1 MMTWSP
7 ELLEYAR
14 GRLLARETAF
24 GPRREEV
31 SAALAAC
38 AGEERPLLAYYYATL
53 PLTDVGD
60 YSPAYFLSVARQALA
75 VREEFPWCQALA
87 EHRFLKDVAYP
98 RVNTE
103 ELAPCRELFHDALA
117 PRVRGLSLE
126 EAILEV
132 NRWCAEEATYRSTD
146 GRTASPLQVY
156 QRGFGRCGEESTFL
170 VTALRSVGIAA
181 RQVYVPWWSHCDDNH
196 AWVEA
201 FDGQGWRYLG
211 ACEPEPQLDRGW
223 FTHAAARAVMVHT
236 RAFVQGSREEV
247 AFLFPETDP
256 VDWDIQEGVAVENI
270 TARYGDTKRLTVQVA
285 GPDGAPAAGAW
296 VSLSVL
302 NMAAPREI
310 ARRQADSQGCVTLGL
325 GKGSVLATAWEEAS
339 PGLLAECLLVPE
351 DTQAALV
358 LGQGLAAAGEWDFL
372 PPADAGLTVPALS
385 PSQEEARRAC
395 LDRAAA
401 LREEKRLAREEA
413 RPAPPTGEGARVWQS
428 LTEKDREGE
437 LSPQL
442 LEDALAAFAWE
453 GQYPAKAFQEG
464 LLSPRVALEVLTPWR
479 RLLEGRFSPQEREAA
494 RQEPSRLWQ
503 WAQAAAPVDKDCY
516 AALWGTPQGMLQV
529 GASTSQGQQ
538 VLFCAA
544 CRALGIPAKLVDG
557 VPQVWRG
564 DGFSPLW
571 GQEPTAALTVTAPA
585 GQEALEAQNYTL
597 SRREA
602 GGYLPLTTGAVPAGE
617 SRQLLLPPGAY
628 RLWTVNRLPG
638 GGLLARWEDFS
649 LAPSAARE
657 VALAFREGDIQDML
671 ERCPLPGFTLAGED
685 GALWEGK
692 ELLEKAPLS
701 VLCFLEVNREP
712 TEHLLGEL
720 REAAAALQQAGLPLY
735 LALPSLSHRDDPT
748 LRKALAALPWA
759 TVCQCDFS
767 TVIPALGRR
776 LYLDPDRLPL
786 AILANRQ
793 GEGLYGCCGYNVGTA
808 QLLLRL
814 AAALKNLEQ
823 SAETCYN
830 IE

>member
-7 ELLEYAR
+7 ELLEYTR
-14 GRLLARETAF
+14 GRLLAREAAF
-24 GPRREEV
+24 GPRREEI

-310 ARRQADSQGCVTLGL
+310 ARRQADSQGRVTLGL

-339 PGLLAECLLVPE
+339 PGLLAECLVAPG

-372 PPADAGLTVPALS
+372 PPEDAGLTVPALS

-557 VPQVWRG
+557 VPQVWRR

-638 GGLLARWEDFS
+638 GGLLARWEELS

-720 REAAAALQQAGLPLY
+720 REAAAALKQAGMPLY

-748 LRKALAALPWA
+748 LRMALAALPWA

-786 AILANRQ
+786 AILANQR

>member
-7 ELLEYAR
+7 ELLEYTR
-14 GRLLARETAF
+14 GRLLAREAAF

-247 AFLFPETDP
+247 AFLFSETDP

-310 ARRQADSQGCVTLGL
+310 ARRQADSQGRVTLGL

-339 PGLLAECLLVPE
+339 PGLLAECLVAPG

-401 LREEKRLAREEA
+401 LREEKRLAREKA
-413 RPAPPTGEGARVWQS
+413 RPAPPAGEGARVWQS

-437 LSPQL
+437 LSPQQ

-453 GQYPAKAFQEG
+453 GQYPAAAFQEG

-479 RLLEGRFSPQEREAA
+479 RLLEERFSPQEREAA

-557 VPQVWRG
+557 VPQVWRRE
-564 DGFSPLW
+564 GFSPLW

-720 REAAAALQQAGLPLY
+720 REAAAALKQAGLPLY

>member
-7 ELLEYAR
+7 ELLEYTR
-14 GRLLARETAF
+14 GRLLAREAAF

-310 ARRQADSQGCVTLGL
+310 AHRQADSQGCVTLGL

-339 PGLLAECLLVPE
+339 PGLLAECLLAPG

-385 PSQEEARRAC
+385 PSQEEARRTC

-401 LREEKRLAREEA
+401 LREEKRLAREKA
-413 RPAPPTGEGARVWQS
+413 RPAPPAGEGARVWQS

-479 RLLEGRFSPQEREAA
+479 RLLEERFSPQEREAA

-557 VPQVWRG
+557 VPQVWRE

-657 VALAFREGDIQDML
+657 VALAFREGDVQDML

-720 REAAAALQQAGLPLY
+720 RDAAAALQQAGLPLY

-786 AILANRQ
+786 AILANQR

>member
-7 ELLEYAR
+7 ELLEYTR
-14 GRLLARETAF
+14 GRLLAREAAF

-310 ARRQADSQGCVTLGL
+310 AHRQADSQGRVTLGL

-339 PGLLAECLLVPE
+339 PGLLAECLLAPE

-385 PSQEEARRAC
+385 PSQEEARRTC

-401 LREEKRLAREEA
+401 LREEKRLAREKA
-413 RPAPPTGEGARVWQS
+413 RPAPPAGEGARVWQS

-464 LLSPRVALEVLTPWR
+464 LLSPGWR
-479 RLLEGRFSPQEREAA
+479 
-494 RQEPSRLWQ
+494 
-503 WAQAAAPVDKDCY
+503 
-516 AALWGTPQGMLQV
+516 
-529 GASTSQGQQ
+529 
-538 VLFCAA
+538 
-544 CRALGIPAKLVDG
+544 
-557 VPQVWRG
+557 WRC
-564 DGFSPLW
+564 S
-571 GQEPTAALTVTAPA
+571 
-585 GQEALEAQNYTL
+585 
-597 SRREA
+597 
-602 GGYLPLTTGAVPAGE
+602 
-617 SRQLLLPPGAY
+617 PPGAGCW
-628 RLWTVNRLPG
+628 RGASPPRSGRPPAKSPAACGSGLKPLPLWTRTATPPCG
-638 GGLLARWEDFS
+638 APPRGCSRWGPPPARGS
-649 LAPSAARE
+649 RCCSAP
-657 VALAFREGDIQDML
+657 
-671 ERCPLPGFTLAGED
+671 P
-685 GALWEGK
+685 
-692 ELLEKAPLS
+692 
-701 VLCFLEVNREP
+701 
-712 TEHLLGEL
+712 
-720 REAAAALQQAGLPLY
+720 AGLWASP
-735 LALPSLSHRDDPT
+735 PSWWTACPRCGVRMASP
-748 LRKALAALPWA
+748 P
-759 TVCQCDFS
+759 CG
-767 TVIPALGRR
+767 GRSPR
-776 LYLDPDRLPL
+776 RPSP
-786 AILANRQ
+786 
-793 GEGLYGCCGYNVGTA
+793 
-808 QLLLRL
+808 
-814 AAALKNLEQ
+814 
-823 SAETCYN
+823 
-830 IE
+830 

>member
-7 ELLEYAR
+7 ELLEYTR
-14 GRLLARETAF
+14 GRLLAREAAF
-24 GPRREEV
+24 GPRREEI

-103 ELAPCRELFHDALA
+103 ELAPCRALFHDALA

-310 ARRQADSQGCVTLGL
+310 ARRQADSQGRVTLGL

-339 PGLLAECLLVPE
+339 PGLLAECLVAPG

-372 PPADAGLTVPALS
+372 PPEDAGLTVPALS

-602 GGYLPLTTGAVPAGE
+602 GGYLPLTTGTVPAGE

-720 REAAAALQQAGLPLY
+720 RDAAAALEQAGLPLY

-786 AILANRQ
+786 AILANRR

>member
-7 ELLEYAR
+7 ELLEYTR
-14 GRLLARETAF
+14 GRLLAREAAF

-557 VPQVWRG
+557 VPQVWRR

-720 REAAAALQQAGLPLY
+720 RDAAAALQQAGLPLY

-786 AILANRQ
+786 AILANQR

>member
-7 ELLEYAR
+7 ELLEYTR
-14 GRLLARETAF
+14 GRLLAREAAF

-310 ARRQADSQGCVTLGL
+310 ARRQADSQGRVTLGL
-325 GKGSVLATAWEEAS
+325 GKGSVLATAWDEAS
-339 PGLLAECLLVPE
+339 SGLLAECLVAPE
-351 DTQAALV
+351 ETQAALV

-557 VPQVWRG
+557 VPQVWRR

-657 VALAFREGDIQDML
+657 VALAFREGDVQDML

-720 REAAAALQQAGLPLY
+720 RDAAAALEQAGLPLY

-786 AILANRQ
+786 AILANRR

>member
-7 ELLEYAR
+7 ELLEYTR
-14 GRLLARETAF
+14 GRLLAREAAF

-310 ARRQADSQGCVTLGL
+310 AHRQADSQGCVTLGL
-325 GKGSVLATAWEEAS
+325 GKGSVLAAAWEEAS
-339 PGLLAECLLVPE
+339 PGLLAECLLAPG

-401 LREEKRLAREEA
+401 LREEKRLAREKA
-413 RPAPPTGEGARVWQS
+413 RPAPPAGEGARVWQS

-453 GQYPAKAFQEG
+453 GQYPAAAFQEG

-494 RQEPSRLWQ
+494 RGEPSRLWQ

-557 VPQVWRG
+557 VPQVWRE

-657 VALAFREGDIQDML
+657 VALAFREGDVQDML

-720 REAAAALQQAGLPLY
+720 RDAAAALQQAGLPLY

-786 AILANRQ
+786 AILANQR

>member
-7 ELLEYAR
+7 ELLEYTR
-14 GRLLARETAF
+14 GRLLAREAAF

-310 ARRQADSQGCVTLGL
+310 ARRQADSQGRVTLGL

-339 PGLLAECLLVPE
+339 PGLLAECLVAPE

-479 RLLEGRFSPQEREAA
+479 RLLEGRFSPQERE
-494 RQEPSRLWQ
+494 
-503 WAQAAAPVDKDCY
+503 
-516 AALWGTPQGMLQV
+516 
-529 GASTSQGQQ
+529 
-538 VLFCAA
+538 
-544 CRALGIPAKLVDG
+544 
-557 VPQVWRG
+557 
-564 DGFSPLW
+564 
-571 GQEPTAALTVTAPA
+571 
-585 GQEALEAQNYTL
+585 
-597 SRREA
+597 
-602 GGYLPLTTGAVPAGE
+602 
-617 SRQLLLPPGAY
+617 
-628 RLWTVNRLPG
+628 
-638 GGLLARWEDFS
+638 
-649 LAPSAARE
+649 
-657 VALAFREGDIQDML
+657 
-671 ERCPLPGFTLAGED
+671 
-685 GALWEGK
+685 
-692 ELLEKAPLS
+692 
-701 VLCFLEVNREP
+701 
-712 TEHLLGEL
+712 EL
-720 REAAAALQQAGLPLY
+720 R
-735 LALPSLSHRDDPT
+735 
-748 LRKALAALPWA
+748 
-759 TVCQCDFS
+759 
-767 TVIPALGRR
+767 
-776 LYLDPDRLPL
+776 
-786 AILANRQ
+786 
-793 GEGLYGCCGYNVGTA
+793 
-808 QLLLRL
+808 
-814 AAALKNLEQ
+814 
-823 SAETCYN
+823 
-830 IE
+830 

>member
-7 ELLEYAR
+7 ELLEYTR
-14 GRLLARETAF
+14 GRLLAREAAF

-310 ARRQADSQGCVTLGL
+310 AHRQADSQGCVTLGL

-339 PGLLAECLLVPE
+339 PGLLAECLLAPG

-385 PSQEEARRAC
+385 PSQEEARRTC

-401 LREEKRLAREEA
+401 LREEKRLAREKA
-413 RPAPPTGEGARVWQS
+413 RPAPPAGEGARVWQS

-479 RLLEGRFSPQEREAA
+479 RLLEERFSPQEREAA

-657 VALAFREGDIQDML
+657 VALAFREGDVQDML

-720 REAAAALQQAGLPLY
+720 RDAAAALKQAGLPLY

-786 AILANRQ
+786 AILANQR

>member
-7 ELLEYAR
+7 ELLEYTR
-14 GRLLARETAF
+14 GRLLAREAAF

-325 GKGSVLATAWEEAS
+325 GKGSVLATAWDEAS
-339 PGLLAECLLVPE
+339 PGLLAECLLAPG

-358 LGQGLAAAGEWDFL
+358 LGQGLATAGEWDFL

-413 RPAPPTGEGARVWQS
+413 RPAPPAGEGARVWQS

-638 GGLLARWEDFS
+638 GGLLARWEELS
-649 LAPSAARE
+649 LAPSDARE

-671 ERCPLPGFTLAGED
+671 ERCPLPGFTLTGED

-720 REAAAALQQAGLPLY
+720 RDAAAALKQAGMPLY

>member
-7 ELLEYAR
+7 ELLEYTR
-14 GRLLARETAF
+14 GRLLAREAAF

-103 ELAPCRELFHDALA
+103 ELAPCRALFHDALA

-310 ARRQADSQGCVTLGL
+310 ARRQADSQGRVTLGL
-325 GKGSVLATAWEEAS
+325 GKGSVLATAWDEAS
-339 PGLLAECLLVPE
+339 PGLLAECLLAPG

-413 RPAPPTGEGARVWQS
+413 RPAPPAGEGARVWQS
-428 LTEKDREGE
+428 LTEKDREEE

-453 GQYPAKAFQEG
+453 GQYPAAAFQEG

-557 VPQVWRG
+557 VPQVWRE

-638 GGLLARWEDFS
+638 GGLLARWEELS
-649 LAPSAARE
+649 LAPSDARE
-657 VALAFREGDIQDML
+657 VALAFREGDVQDML

-720 REAAAALQQAGLPLY
+720 RDAAAALKQAGMPLY

>member
-7 ELLEYAR
+7 ELLEYTR
-14 GRLLARETAF
+14 GRLLAREAAF

-339 PGLLAECLLVPE
+339 PGLLAECLVAPG

-401 LREEKRLAREEA
+401 LREEKRLAREKA

-557 VPQVWRG
+557 VPQVWRE

-638 GGLLARWEDFS
+638 GGLLARWEELS
-649 LAPSAARE
+649 LAPSDARE

-720 REAAAALQQAGLPLY
+720 RDAAAALEQAGLPLY

>member
-7 ELLEYAR
+7 ELLEYTR
-14 GRLLARETAF
+14 GRLLAREAAF

-117 PRVRGLSLE
+117 PRVWGLSLE

-557 VPQVWRG
+557 VPQVWRR

-638 GGLLARWEDFS
+638 GGLLARWEELS
-649 LAPSAARE
+649 LAPSDARE

-720 REAAAALQQAGLPLY
+720 RDAAAALKQAGLPLY

>member
-7 ELLEYAR
+7 ELLEYTR

-285 GPDGAPAAGAW
+285 RPDGAPAAGAW

-310 ARRQADSQGCVTLGL
+310 ARRQADSQGRVTLGL
-325 GKGSVLATAWEEAS
+325 GKGSVLAAAWEEAS
-339 PGLLAECLLVPE
+339 PGLLAE
-351 DTQAALV
+351 
-358 LGQGLAAAGEWDFL
+358 
-372 PPADAGLTVPALS
+372 
-385 PSQEEARRAC
+385 
-395 LDRAAA
+395 
-401 LREEKRLAREEA
+401 
-413 RPAPPTGEGARVWQS
+413 
-428 LTEKDREGE
+428 
-437 LSPQL
+437 
-442 LEDALAAFAWE
+442 
-453 GQYPAKAFQEG
+453 
-464 LLSPRVALEVLTPWR
+464 
-479 RLLEGRFSPQEREAA
+479 
-494 RQEPSRLWQ
+494 
-503 WAQAAAPVDKDCY
+503 
-516 AALWGTPQGMLQV
+516 
-529 GASTSQGQQ
+529 
-538 VLFCAA
+538 
-544 CRALGIPAKLVDG
+544 
-557 VPQVWRG
+557 
-564 DGFSPLW
+564 
-571 GQEPTAALTVTAPA
+571 
-585 GQEALEAQNYTL
+585 
-597 SRREA
+597 
-602 GGYLPLTTGAVPAGE
+602 
-617 SRQLLLPPGAY
+617 
-628 RLWTVNRLPG
+628 
-638 GGLLARWEDFS
+638 
-649 LAPSAARE
+649 
-657 VALAFREGDIQDML
+657 
-671 ERCPLPGFTLAGED
+671 
-685 GALWEGK
+685 
-692 ELLEKAPLS
+692 
-701 VLCFLEVNREP
+701 
-712 TEHLLGEL
+712 
-720 REAAAALQQAGLPLY
+720 
-735 LALPSLSHRDDPT
+735 
-748 LRKALAALPWA
+748 
-759 TVCQCDFS
+759 
-767 TVIPALGRR
+767 
-776 LYLDPDRLPL
+776 
-786 AILANRQ
+786 
-793 GEGLYGCCGYNVGTA
+793 
-808 QLLLRL
+808 
-814 AAALKNLEQ
+814 
-823 SAETCYN
+823 
-830 IE
+830 

>member
-7 ELLEYAR
+7 ELLEYTR
-14 GRLLARETAF
+14 GRLLAREAAF

-442 LEDALAAFAWE
+442 LEDALAAFAWD

-557 VPQVWRG
+557 VPQVWRRE
-564 DGFSPLW
+564 GFSPLW

-638 GGLLARWEDFS
+638 GGLLARWEELS
-649 LAPSAARE
+649 LAPSDARE

-720 REAAAALQQAGLPLY
+720 RDAAAALEQAGLPLY

>member
-7 ELLEYAR
+7 ELLEYTR
-14 GRLLARETAF
+14 GRLLAREAAF

-310 ARRQADSQGCVTLGL
+310 ARRQADSQGRVTLGL
-325 GKGSVLATAWEEAS
+325 GKGSVLATAWDEAS
-339 PGLLAECLLVPE
+339 PDLLAECLLAPE

-442 LEDALAAFAWE
+442 LEDALTAFAWE
-453 GQYPAKAFQEG
+453 GQYPAAAFQEG

-720 REAAAALQQAGLPLY
+720 RDAAAALQQAGLPLY

>member
-7 ELLEYAR
+7 ELLEYTR
-14 GRLLARETAF
+14 GRLLAREAAF

-31 SAALAAC
+31 SAALTAC

-310 ARRQADSQGCVTLGL
+310 ARRQADSQGRVTLGL

-339 PGLLAECLLVPE
+339 PGLLAECLVAPG

-657 VALAFREGDIQDML
+657 VVLAFREGDVQDML

-720 REAAAALQQAGLPLY
+720 RDAAAALKQAGLPLY

>member
-1 MMTWSP
+1 M
-7 ELLEYAR
+7 
-14 GRLLARETAF
+14 
-24 GPRREEV
+24 
-31 SAALAAC
+31 
-38 AGEERPLLAYYYATL
+38 
-53 PLTDVGD
+53 
-60 YSPAYFLSVARQALA
+60 
-75 VREEFPWCQALA
+75 
-87 EHRFLKDVAYP
+87 
-98 RVNTE
+98 
-103 ELAPCRELFHDALA
+103 
-117 PRVRGLSLE
+117 
-126 EAILEV
+126 
-132 NRWCAEEATYRSTD
+132 
-146 GRTASPLQVY
+146 
-156 QRGFGRCGEESTFL
+156 
-170 VTALRSVGIAA
+170 
-181 RQVYVPWWSHCDDNH
+181 
-196 AWVEA
+196 
-201 FDGQGWRYLG
+201 
-211 ACEPEPQLDRGW
+211 
-223 FTHAAARAVMVHT
+223 
-236 RAFVQGSREEV
+236 
-247 AFLFPETDP
+247 
-256 VDWDIQEGVAVENI
+256 
-270 TARYGDTKRLTVQVA
+270 
-285 GPDGAPAAGAW
+285 
-296 VSLSVL
+296 
-302 NMAAPREI
+302 
-310 ARRQADSQGCVTLGL
+310 
-325 GKGSVLATAWEEAS
+325 
-339 PGLLAECLLVPE
+339 
-351 DTQAALV
+351 
-358 LGQGLAAAGEWDFL
+358 
-372 PPADAGLTVPALS
+372 
-385 PSQEEARRAC
+385 
-395 LDRAAA
+395 
-401 LREEKRLAREEA
+401 
-413 RPAPPTGEGARVWQS
+413 WQS

-557 VPQVWRG
+557 VPQVWRR

-638 GGLLARWEDFS
+638 GGLLARWEELS

-720 REAAAALQQAGLPLY
+720 RDAAAALEQAGLPLY
-735 LALPSLSHRDDPT
+735 LALPSLSHRGDPT
-748 LRKALAALPWA
+748 LQKALAALPWA

>member
-7 ELLEYAR
+7 ELLEYTR
-14 GRLLARETAF
+14 GRLLAREAAF

-38 AGEERPLLAYYYATL
+38 AEEERPLLAYYYATL

-87 EHRFLKDVAYP
+87 EHRVLKDVAYP

-401 LREEKRLAREEA
+401 LREEKRLAREKA
-413 RPAPPTGEGARVWQS
+413 RPAPPAGEGARVWQS

-453 GQYPAKAFQEG
+453 GQYPAAAFQEG

-720 REAAAALQQAGLPLY
+720 RDAAAALKQAGLPLY

>member
-7 ELLEYAR
+7 ELLEYTR
-14 GRLLARETAF
+14 GRLLAREAAF
-24 GPRREEV
+24 GPRREEI

-103 ELAPCRELFHDALA
+103 ELAPCRALFHDALA

-310 ARRQADSQGCVTLGL
+310 ARRQADSQGRVTLGL
-325 GKGSVLATAWEEAS
+325 GKGSVLATAWDEAS
-339 PGLLAECLLVPE
+339 PGLLAECLLAPG

-372 PPADAGLTVPALS
+372 PPADARLTVPALS

-401 LREEKRLAREEA
+401 LREEKRLAREKA
-413 RPAPPTGEGARVWQS
+413 RPAPPAGEGARVWQS

-453 GQYPAKAFQEG
+453 SQYPAAAFQEG

-557 VPQVWRG
+557 VPQVWRRE
-564 DGFSPLW
+564 GFSPLW

-720 REAAAALQQAGLPLY
+720 REAAAALKQAGLPLY

>member
-7 ELLEYAR
+7 ELLEYTR
-14 GRLLARETAF
+14 GRLLAREAAF

-132 NRWCAEEATYRSTD
+132 NRWCAEEATYLSTD

-325 GKGSVLATAWEEAS
+325 GKGSVLATAWDEAS
-339 PGLLAECLLVPE
+339 PGLLAECLLAPG

-372 PPADAGLTVPALS
+372 PPADARLTVPALS

-401 LREEKRLAREEA
+401 LREEKRLAREKA
-413 RPAPPTGEGARVWQS
+413 RPAPPAGEGARVWQS

-453 GQYPAKAFQEG
+453 SQYPAAAFQEG

-557 VPQVWRG
+557 VPQVWRRE
-564 DGFSPLW
+564 GFSPLW

-720 REAAAALQQAGLPLY
+720 REAAAALKQAGLPLY

>member
-7 ELLEYAR
+7 ELLEYTR
-14 GRLLARETAF
+14 GRLLAREAAF

-310 ARRQADSQGCVTLGL
+310 ARRQADSQGRVTLGL
-325 GKGSVLATAWEEAS
+325 GKGSVLATAWDEAS
-339 PGLLAECLLVPE
+339 PGLLAECLLAPE

-401 LREEKRLAREEA
+401 LREEKRLAREKA
-413 RPAPPTGEGARVWQS
+413 RPAPSAGEGARVWQS

-479 RLLEGRFSPQEREAA
+479 RLLEGRFSPRSGRPPAKS
-494 RQEPSRLWQ
+494 P
-503 WAQAAAPVDKDCY
+503 
-516 AALWGTPQGMLQV
+516 
-529 GASTSQGQQ
+529 
-538 VLFCAA
+538 AA
-544 CRALGIPAKLVDG
+544 CGSGPKPPPPWTRTATPPCGAPPRGCSRWGPPPAKG
-557 VPQVWRG
+557 SRCCSAP
-564 DGFSPLW
+564 
-571 GQEPTAALTVTAPA
+571 PA
-585 GQEALEAQNYTL
+585 GLWA
-597 SRREA
+597 S
-602 GGYLPLTTGAVPAGE
+602 
-617 SRQLLLPPGAY
+617 PPSW
-628 RLWTVNRLPG
+628 WTACPRCG
-638 GGLLARWEDFS
+638 GGMASPPCGGRS
-649 LAPSAARE
+649 PRRPS
-657 VALAFREGDIQDML
+657 
-671 ERCPLPGFTLAGED
+671 P
-685 GALWEGK
+685 
-692 ELLEKAPLS
+692 
-701 VLCFLEVNREP
+701 
-712 TEHLLGEL
+712 
-720 REAAAALQQAGLPLY
+720 
-735 LALPSLSHRDDPT
+735 
-748 LRKALAALPWA
+748 
-759 TVCQCDFS
+759 
-767 TVIPALGRR
+767 
-776 LYLDPDRLPL
+776 
-786 AILANRQ
+786 
-793 GEGLYGCCGYNVGTA
+793 
-808 QLLLRL
+808 
-814 AAALKNLEQ
+814 
-823 SAETCYN
+823 
-830 IE
+830 